1 MPSNWDNHK
10 SVKNVA
16 KPQEGCSVPR
26 PTTVGT
32 IVTPRSEGAPGHTW
46 VSIPKESEIS
56 VKRAPEM
63 SYDLQGRDA
72 ASW

>member
-1 MPSNWDNHK
+1 M
-10 SVKNVA
+10 
-16 KPQEGCSVPR
+16 
-26 PTTVGT
+26 GT

-72 ASW
+72 ASG